1 MRKRQY
7 DKKVRH
13 TALCEGDR
21 VLVRNM
27 TKHGDPGKLQSYW
40 EREICYN
47 WLSARYCLPH
57 AKILNTNTLSI
68 ILRCYVSPLCIS
80 LQQNIGYLINYQG
93 GPSQLTL
100 RHMAVSKQENK
111 VCDSAEF
118 HQLPLHNNQFL

>member
-27 TKHGDPGKLQSYW
+27 TKRGDPGKLQSYW

-68 ILRCYVSPLCIS
+68 ILRCYVSPFMYI
-80 LQQNIGYLINYQG
+80 ITTEHRIF
-93 GPSQLTL
+93 
-100 RHMAVSKQENK
+100 NK
-111 VCDSAEF
+111 LSRRTFSTHLKTYGCE
-118 HQLPLHNNQFL
+118 